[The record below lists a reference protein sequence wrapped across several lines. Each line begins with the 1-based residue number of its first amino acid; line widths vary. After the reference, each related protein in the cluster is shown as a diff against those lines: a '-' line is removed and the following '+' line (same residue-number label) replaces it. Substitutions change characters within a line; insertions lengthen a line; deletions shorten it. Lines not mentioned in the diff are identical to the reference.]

1 MFDLATLAAD
11 VDREGAGAEIGPK
24 KKRAKAAS
32 KRGGKENAASGRG
45 GANANAGAV
54 PMPMPPV
61 GYGGGGGGGGAREMG
76 YAMPPPGLASARR
89 PFSNNALH
97 VYIAHF
103 IDFTQQVSKQQQ
115 RVAAQFSRSIGG
127 GEDAQQQAPGGAP
140 VGGLGPFAGMPP
152 QFGMPPMFNP
162 QLLAAIMSGQMP
174 GAPQQ
179 QGQQGQQQQATA
191 ATQTRDQQ
199 HGSPT
204 PEAQQA
210 HMNQMMHMMM
220 QNFAAF
226 PPMGFPP
233 GFMPGVNPMMMPP
246 QQFMPPPPGF
256 NPAHFMD
263 PNNPM
268 AFMMG
273 GGAGGAGGVP
283 PQLVDAMNAAQQRE
297 QQDQKPPQVRQG
309 AAGVK
314 EAPAPF
320 AAA

>member
-1 MFDLATLAAD
+1 VAEALFDLATLAAD

-32 KRGGKENAASGRG
+32 KRGGKENAASG
-45 GANANAGAV
+45 GANANVNANANAAV
-54 PMPMPPV
+54 PMPPV
-61 GYGGGGGGGGAREMG
+61 GYGGGGGGGAREMG
-76 YAMPPPGLASARR
+76 YAMPPPGMASARR

-115 RVAAQFSRSIGG
+115 RVAAQFSRGIGG
-127 GEDAQQQAPGGAP
+127 GEGTQQQAPGGAP
-140 VGGLGPFAGMPP
+140 GVGLGPFAGMPP
-152 QFGMPPMFNP
+152 QFGMLPMFNP

-179 QGQQGQQQQATA
+179 QGQQGQQQQT
-191 ATQTRDQQ
+191 TQTRDQQ

-210 HMNQMMHMMM
+210 HMNQMMNIMM

-226 PPMGFPP
+226 PPMFGP

-246 QQFMPPPPGF
+246 QQFMPPSGF
-256 NPAHFMD
+256 NPAQFMD

-273 GGAGGAGGVP
+273 GGAGGDGGVP
-283 PQLVDAMNAAQQRE
+283 PQLIDAMNAAQQRE
-297 QQDQKPPQVRQG
+297 QQDQQPPQVQQG

>member
-1 MFDLATLAAD
+1 VAEALFDLATLAAD

-45 GANANAGAV
+45 GANANANAAV
-54 PMPMPPV
+54 AMPPV
-61 GYGGGGGGGGAREMG
+61 GYDGGGGDAREMG

-127 GEDAQQQAPGGAP
+127 GEGAQQQAPGGAP

-179 QGQQGQQQQATA
+179 QGQQGQQTTAT
-191 ATQTRDQQ
+191 TQTRDQQQ

-210 HMNQMMHMMM
+210 QMNQMMNMMM

-226 PPMGFPP
+226 PPMFGP

-246 QQFMPPPPGF
+246 QQFMPPGF
-256 NPAHFMD
+256 NPAQFMD

-297 QQDQKPPQVRQG
+297 QQDQKPPQVQQG

-314 EAPAPF
+314 GAPAPF

>member
-1 MFDLATLAAD
+1 MAEALFDLATLAAD

-45 GANANAGAV
+45 GGTNASAAAV
-54 PMPMPPV
+54 PMPMPPTGYV
-61 GYGGGGGGGGAREMG
+61 GGVGAREMG

-89 PFSNNALH
+89 PFNNNALH

-115 RVAAQFSRSIGG
+115 QRVTAQFSRSADG
-127 GEDAQQQAPGGAP
+127 GEHAQQGGASM
-140 VGGLGPFAGMPP
+140 GGLGPFAGMPP

-174 GAPQQ
+174 GAQAQQQQ
-179 QGQQGQQQQATA
+179 QGQQGQQQTTTTTA
-191 ATQTRDQQ
+191 QRDQQ

-210 HMNQMMHMMM
+210 QMNQMMNMMM
-220 QNFAAF
+220 QNLAAF
-226 PPMGFPP
+226 PSMFGP
-233 GFMPGVNPMMMPP
+233 GFMPGLNPMMMPP
-246 QQFMPPPPGF
+246 QQFMPPGF
-256 NPAHFMD
+256 NPGQFMD

-268 AFMMG
+268 AFMVG

-283 PQLVDAMNAAQQRE
+283 SQLVDAMNAAQQRE
-297 QQDQKPPQVRQG
+297 EQDQKPPQVQQG